1 MLWRGCREAVLNVL
15 LISPQT
21 PTTFWSLKH
30 AVRFVSR
37 RAAFPPLGLLT
48 VAAMLPRA
56 WNLRLVDMDVS
67 RLRDADLRWADYVMI
82 GAMIVHKQSID
93 EEIIPRCQQ
102 MGRTMIGG
110 GPFFTTSHDE
120 YVGIVHCVCGECED
134 IVDELVHDMESGT
147 LGDLYESSQGF
158 PDVSRTP
165 VPRWDLVNLRH
176 YATLSIQFSRG
187 CPFDCEF
194 CDIVIMNGRKPRMK
208 APPQMIAELD
218 ALHNGGWKGTVFF
231 VDDNFIGNKRLV
243 KQFLRELV
251 EWRRQRRPQMDFIT
265 EASVNLADDIELMD
279 LMVQAGFHRVFV
291 GIETPAAES
300 LREAQKF
307 QNTHGD
313 LVEKVQAIQRNGMEV
328 MGGFIVGFDHDPHEI
343 FELQFDFIQKTGIA
357 AAMVGLLTA
366 LPKTQLYHRL
376 LGEGRL
382 DAKSTGNNTEA
393 VLNFIPK
400 LDREY
405 LLNGYKWLMWKLYEP
420 NTYYRRVLTFLKEYR
435 PHGPRLKLTTGDLR
449 AFVRSLWV
457 MGVVHHG
464 RAAFWRYLAIVL
476 LRHPRKLPPA
486 IALAIHGFHYRMVA
500 KQL

>member
-48 VAAMLPRA
+48 VAAMLPRT

-102 MGRTMIGG
+102 IGRTMIGG
-110 GPFFTTSHDE
+110 GPFFTTSHEE
-120 YVGIVHCVCGECED
+120 YAGVVHCVCGECED

-147 LGDLYESSQGF
+147 LRDQYESSQGF

-165 VPRWDLVNLRH
+165 VPRWNLVNLRH

-208 APPQMIAELD
+208 APSQMIAELD
-218 ALHNGGWKGTVFF
+218 ALYNAGWKGTVFF

-243 KQFLRELV
+243 KQFLRSLV
-251 EWRRQRRPQMDFIT
+251 EWRQQRRPQMDFIT
-265 EASVNLADDIELMD
+265 EASVNLADDVELMD

-313 LVEKVQAIQRNGMEV
+313 LAEKVQTIQRNGMEV

-420 NTYYRRVLTFLKEYR
+420 NAYYRRALTFLKEYR
-435 PHGPRLKLTTGDLR
+435 PHGPRLKLTAGDMR

-457 MGVVHHG
+457 MGVVHRG
-464 RAAFWRYLAIVL
+464 RVAFWRYLATVL